1 MNSFTD
7 LDSIIDMAHALL
19 ADSATWWQLVIV
31 VTGFV
36 LALLTG
42 HFLQRRL
49 QPIVRPGA
57 VTGLGRTA
65 MRTGIL
71 ALIPLIWWLLLLMT
85 KAWMNRHGKATE
97 IMQVAVELVGALAL
111 IRMGVFILRH
121 SFSPGSKLK
130 AWEWT
135 LTVTIWVLVALHV
148 LGLLPVVEEILDD
161 YAVILGKSR
170 ISLYTVTSFVLSIAL
185 LSLVGLWLTNGIQSL
200 LRRSEAF
207 DDSVK
212 IVLSKVT
219 RFLFLTLAVIV
230 AMITAGIDL
239 TALAVFGG
247 ALGVGLGL
255 GLQRIVGN
263 FVSGIVLA
271 LEKSIHPGDVISV
284 GNSFGVVQGLHA
296 RHIVVRNR
304 DGHDILIPNETLFT
318 TEIINWS
325 YGDDRNVRFRLPV
338 QISYDDDPEA
348 AMALMEQ
355 AARETDRVLADPA
368 PVARL
373 MGFGDNGI
381 QLELR
386 LWVNDPERGSNN
398 VRSDTYLRIWRAFQV
413 AGITMP
419 YPQRD
424 VRLVSKPAAPAAPR
438 SAGTPGSRPGSGRG
452 QTPDWEADLPD

>member
-1 MNSFTD
+1 MNSFPD
-7 LDSIIDMAHALL
+7 LDSIIDTAHALL
-19 ADSATWWQLVIV
+19 ADSATWWQLVIIV
-31 VTGFV
+31 SGFL

-42 HFLQRRL
+42 HFLQQRL

-71 ALIPLIWWLLLLMT
+71 ALIPLIWWLLLLIA
-85 KAWMNRHGKATE
+85 KAWMHRHGHATE
-97 IMQVAVELVGALAL
+97 IMQVTVELVGALAL
-111 IRMGVFILRH
+111 IRMGVFVLRH
-121 SFSPGSKLK
+121 SFSPGSRLK

-148 LGLLPVVEEILDD
+148 LGLLPVVMEILDD
-161 YAVILGKSR
+161 YAVVLGKSR
-170 ISLYTVTSFVLSIAL
+170 ISLYTVTSFILSIAL

-284 GNSFGVVQGLHA
+284 GSSFGVVQGLHA

-318 TEIINWS
+318 TEIVNWS
-325 YGDDRNVRFRLPV
+325 YGDRNVRFRLPI
-338 QISYDDDPEA
+338 QISYDDDPES

-355 AARETDRVLADPA
+355 AARDTDRVLADPA

-373 MGFGDNGI
+373 VGFGDNGI

-386 LWVNDPERGSNN
+386 LWVNDPEQGSIN
-398 VRSDTYLRIWRAFQV
+398 VRSDAYLRIWRAFQG
-413 AGITMP
+413 AGITIP

-424 VRLVSKPAAPAAPR
+424 VRLVSRSTAPAAPR
-438 SAGTPGSRPGSGRG
+438 SAGTPGSRTESGRG
-452 QTPDWEADLPD
+452 QKPDWEADAPD

>member
-1 MNSFTD
+1 MNSFLD

-31 VTGFV
+31 ISGFL
-36 LALLTG
+36 LALLIG
-42 HFLQRRL
+42 HFLQQRL
-49 QPIVRPGA
+49 QPIVKPGA

-71 ALIPLIWWLLLLMT
+71 ALIPLIWWLLLLMA
-85 KAWMNRHGKATE
+85 KAWMHRYGKATE

-111 IRMGVFILRH
+111 IRMGVFVLRH

-148 LGLLPVVEEILDD
+148 LGLLPMVVDILDD
-161 YAVILGKSR
+161 YAVVLGKTR
-170 ISLYTVTSFVLSIAL
+170 ISLYTVTSFILSIAL
-185 LSLVGLWLTNGIQSL
+185 LSLVGLWITNGIQSL
-200 LRRSEAF
+200 LKRSEAF

-219 RFLFLTLAVIV
+219 RFVFLTLAVIV

-271 LEKSIHPGDVISV
+271 LEKSIHLGDVISV

-325 YGDDRNVRFRLPV
+325 YGDRNVRFRLPV
-338 QISYDDDPEA
+338 QISYDDDPES

-355 AARETDRVLADPA
+355 AARDTDRVLADPA

-398 VRSDTYLRIWRAFQV
+398 VRSDTYLRIWRAFQT

-424 VRLVSKPAAPAAPR
+424 VRLVSKSAAPAALR
-438 SAGTPGSRPGSGRG
+438 SAGTPGSRTESGHDRK
-452 QTPDWEADLPD
+452 PDWEADAPD

>member
-1 MNSFTD
+1 MNSFPD
-7 LDSIIDMAHALL
+7 LESIIDTAHALL

-31 VTGFV
+31 ASGFL
-36 LALLTG
+36 LALFIG

-49 QPIVRPGA
+49 QPIVRPGT
-57 VTGLGRTA
+57 VTGIGRTA

-71 ALIPLIWWLLLLMT
+71 ALIPLIWWLLLLMA
-85 KAWMNRHGKATE
+85 KAWMHSHGHANE
-97 IMQVAVELVGALAL
+97 IMKVAVELVGALAL
-111 IRMGVFILRH
+111 IRMGVFVLRH

-161 YAVILGKSR
+161 YAVVLGKSR

-200 LRRSEAF
+200 LKRSEAF

-325 YGDDRNVRFRLPV
+325 YGDRNVRFHLPV
-338 QISYDDDPEA
+338 QISYDDDPET
-348 AMALMEQ
+348 AMALMER
-355 AARETDRVLADPA
+355 AARETDRVLTDPA
-368 PVARL
+368 PVAQL

-386 LWVNDPERGSNN
+386 LWVVDPEKGVTN
-398 VRSDTYLRIWRAFQV
+398 VRSDTYLRIWRAFKA
-413 AGITMP
+413 AGMTIP

-424 VRLVSKPAAPAAPR
+424 VRLLSKPAAPAVPR
-438 SAGTPGSRPGSGRG
+438 SAGTPGSRTESGRD
-452 QTPDWEADLPD
+452 QRPDWEADSPD

>member
-1 MNSFTD
+1 MNSLPD
-7 LDSIIDMAHALL
+7 LDSILDMAQALL
-19 ADSATWWQLVIV
+19 ADTATWWQLVTI
-31 VTGFV
+31 VTGFIV
-36 LALLTG
+36 ALLTG

-71 ALIPLIWWLLLLMT
+71 ALIPLIWWLLLLIA
-85 KAWMNRHGKATE
+85 KAWMRRHGEPTE
-97 IMQVAVELVGALAL
+97 LMRVAVELVGALAL
-111 IRMGVFILRH
+111 IRMGVFVLRH
-121 SFSPGSKLK
+121 SFSPGSRLK

-135 LTVTIWVLVALHV
+135 LTVTIWGLVALHV
-148 LGLLPVVEEILDD
+148 LGLLPVVQEILDG
-161 YAVILGKSR
+161 YAVVLGKSR
-170 ISLYTVTSFVLSIAL
+170 ISLYTATSFILSMAL
-185 LSLVGLWLTNGIQSL
+185 FSLVGLWLTNGIQSL

-212 IVLSKVT
+212 IVLSKIS

-271 LEKSIHPGDVISV
+271 LEKSIHPGDVITV
-284 GNSFGVVQGLHA
+284 GNTFGVVQGLHA

-325 YGDDRNVRFRLPV
+325 YGDRNVRFHLPV
-338 QISYDDDPEA
+338 QISYRDDPES
-348 AMALMEQ
+348 AMALMVQ
-355 AARETDRVLADPA
+355 AARETDRVLSEPP

-386 LWVNDPERGSNN
+386 LWVNDPEKGVNN
-398 VRSDTYLRIWRAFQV
+398 VRSETYLRIWRAFQA
-413 AGITMP
+413 AGITIP

-424 VRLVSKPAAPAAPR
+424 VRVVTQSAPAPAASR
-438 SAGTPGSRPGSGRG
+438 SAEIPGSRKESGHD
-452 QTPDWEADLPD
+452 QTPDWQADLPD

>member
-1 MNSFTD
+1 MNGFPD

-19 ADSATWWQLVIV
+19 ADSATWWQLVLV
-31 VTGFV
+31 VAGFA

-71 ALIPLIWWLLLLMT
+71 ALIPLIWWLLLLMA
-85 KAWMNRHGKATE
+85 KAWMRRHGHATE
-97 IMQVAVELVGALAL
+97 IMKVAVELVGALAL
-111 IRMGVFILRH
+111 IRMGVFVLRH

-161 YAVILGKSR
+161 YAVVLGKSR
-170 ISLYTVTSFVLSIAL
+170 ISLYTVTSFILSIAL

-263 FVSGIVLA
+263 FVSGVVLA

-325 YGDDRNVRFRLPV
+325 YGDRNVRFRLPI
-338 QISYDDDPEA
+338 QISYDDDPES

-355 AARETDRVLADPA
+355 AARGTDRVLADPA

-386 LWVNDPERGSNN
+386 LWVNDPEKGSNN
-398 VRSDTYLRIWRAFQV
+398 VRSDTYLRIWRSFQA
-413 AGITMP
+413 AGITIP

-424 VRLVSKPAAPAAPR
+424 VRLVSKPVVPAAPR
-438 SAGTPGSRPGSGRG
+438 SAGIPGNRPESGRG
-452 QTPDWEADLPD
+452 QTPDWEADIPD